1 MLGNRYKLILG
12 VSLKLTHPILMSS
25 NSLLESIAGF
35 NTMAG
40 IARMVFINQIW
51 LVLDRKKWL

>member
-1 MLGNRYKLILG
+1 
-12 VSLKLTHPILMSS
+12 MSS
-25 NSLLESIAGF
+25 NNLLESVAGF

>member
-1 MLGNRYKLILG
+1 MLGNKYKLTLG
-12 VSLKLTHPILMSS
+12 VSSKVTHPILMSF
-25 NSLLESIAGF
+25 NSLLESVTGF